1 MTTKKISVCMATYNG
16 ELYIEEQLVSILDQ
30 LDERD
35 EIIISD
41 DHSTDATLQKIKA
54 FKDIRI
60 KLFNNSGK
68 KGPVGNF
75 ENALKQASGD
85 VIFLADQDDVWF
97 PDKIKIQVEAL
108 NSCDLVLSDAI
119 VVDGKGTVLYPS
131 FFKQN
136 FSGKGLIRNWVNNSF
151 IGCCMAFNRNIL
163 EYVLPFPEKIAMHDS
178 WIGLN
183 ASLIGKCSFI
193 NQPLVY
199 YKRHGSNTMASF
211 KKTHLPVSYQIS
223 YRLYMMYHVLK
234 CRLTVVK
241 K

>member
-1 MTTKKISVCMATYNG
+1 MPVDILLSTYNG
-16 ELYIEEQLVSILDQ
+16 ELYIEEQIKSILNQ
-30 LDERD
+30 LSEQD

-41 DHSTDATLQKIKA
+41 DHSKDATLQKINS
-54 FKDIRI
+54 FQDERI
-60 KLFNNSGK
+60 KLFTNTSK

-97 PDKIKIQVEAL
+97 PDKIKIQLEAL

-119 VVDGKGTVLYPS
+119 VVDEKGTVLYPS

-163 EYVLPFPEKIAMHDS
+163 EYILPFPEKIAMHDS

>member
-1 MTTKKISVCMATYNG
+1 MATYNG
-16 ELYIEEQLVSILDQ
+16 ELYIEEQLNSILSQ
-30 LDERD
+30 LGEQDEL
-35 EIIISD
+35 IISD
-41 DHSTDATLQKIKA
+41 DHSTDTTLQKIKA
-54 FKDIRI
+54 FQDSRI
-60 KLFNNSGK
+60 KLFNNKSK

-97 PDKIKIQVEAL
+97 KDKIKIQVEAL
-108 NSCDLVLSDAI
+108 NSYDLVLSDAI
-119 VVDGKGTVLYPS
+119 VVDEKGTVLYSS

-193 NQPLVY
+193 NQPLMY
-199 YKRHGSNTMASF
+199 YKRHGNNTMASF
-211 KKTHLPVSYQIS
+211 KKTHLPISYQIS
-223 YRLYMMYHVLK
+223 YRLYMMYHIIK
-234 CRLTVVK
+234 RRFSRRFK
-241 K
+241 